1 MPTRRWIGLVVVWVV
16 SLFAVAAIAMAQA
29 RQTVPLP
36 EPTVL
41 SGADVGFRVEGR
53 QGSTAVGQIVVRMDG
68 KWVEAVLGGGMGLQP
83 ARSK

>member
-1 MPTRRWIGLVVVWVV
+1 MSIRPRIGLVVVWVA

-36 EPTVL
+36 EPMVL

-53 QGSTAVGQIVVRMDG
+53 QGGTPVGRLVVRMDG
-68 KWVEAVLGGGMGLQP
+68 KWVEAVVGGGWGLQP
-83 ARSK
+83 TR